1 MSGNDEARMTNVEAT
16 TNWDASAPSAGVIL
30 SEAKDLPLKGAL
42 HQRDW
47 ATQTANVRFLASLGM
62 TG

>member
-1 MSGNDEARMTNVEAT
+1 MSGNDEARMTNVEAM
-16 TNWDASAPSAGVIL
+16 TNWEVSGPSSGVTL
-30 SEAKDLPLKGAL
+30 SEAKDLALKGGL

-47 ATQTANVRFLASLGM
+47 VTQTANVRFLASLGM